1 MNFLELAT
9 NRFSV
14 RSYRPDPIDEETMQ
28 YILQAG
34 RVAPT
39 ACNNQPQR
47 VYVVRSEE
55 MRKKLAKASPC
66 TFDAPVILVIA
77 YDETLCWKNR
87 RMMGK
92 PSGETDA
99 AIVTTHMMLAA
110 QNEGVGSCWVMH
122 FDPAAMREHF
132 HIPSHIEPLAL
143 LVMGYPAEDAKPL
156 DLHFSKRPMC
166 ETVVYEDFSS
176 DLG

>member
-99 AIVTTHMMLAA
+99 AIVATHMMLAA
-110 QNEGVGSCWVMH
+110 SERGVGSCWVGV
-122 FDPAAMREHF
+122 FNSDDVKTLLGLPET
-132 HIPSHIEPLAL
+132 LTVTAL
-143 LVMGYPAEDAKPL
+143 MPMGYPSEDAVPL
-156 DLHFSKRPMC
+156 DLHAQYRAFE
-166 ETVVYEDFSS
+166 ETVDF
-176 DLG
+176 L

>member
-99 AIVTTHMMLAA
+99 AIVATHMMLAA
-110 QNEGVGSCWVMH
+110 SERGVGSCWVGV
-122 FDPAAMREHF
+122 FNSDDVKTLLGLPEN
-132 HIPSHIEPLAL
+132 LTVTAL
-143 LVMGYPAEDAKPL
+143 MPMGYPSEDAVPL
-156 DLHFSKRPMC
+156 DLHAQYRAFE
-166 ETVVYEDFSS
+166 ETVDF
-176 DLG
+176 L

>member
-14 RSYRPDPIDEETMQ
+14 RSYRYDPIDEETMQ

-47 VYVVRSEE
+47 VFVVKSEE
-55 MRKKLAKASPC
+55 MRKKLATVSPC
-66 TFDAPVILVIA
+66 TFDAPVILVVA
-77 YDETLCWKNR
+77 YDRDLCWKNK
-87 RMMGK
+87 RMNGH

-99 AIVTTHMMLAA
+99 AIVATHMMLAA
-110 QNEGVGSCWVMH
+110 WEKGIGSCWVGV
-122 FDPAAMREHF
+122 FSSEDVK
-132 HIPSHIEPLAL
+132 SAL
-143 LVMGYPAEDAKPL
+143 GLPENLTVTALMPMGYPALDAKPL
-156 DLHFSKRPMC
+156 PLHAEIRDRA
-166 ETVVYEDFSS
+166 ETVSE
-176 DLG
+176 L